1 MSQAGR
7 GYPAATSSLSTSMSM
22 SWVDVPSAA
31 GFRGYAR
38 RSRRVRRP
46 VTWLQP
52 WYLGVGRTADEQISP
67 DFCNLRRQTLRSAG
81 ARWGTG
87 G

>member
-31 GFRGYAR
+31 DFRG
-38 RSRRVRRP
+38 
-46 VTWLQP
+46 
-52 WYLGVGRTADEQISP
+52 
-67 DFCNLRRQTLRSAG
+67 
-81 ARWGTG
+81 
-87 G
+87 